1 VEIIAISSMKG
12 GVGKT
17 TTAVHL
23 AYLSAAAG
31 WRTLLWDLDP
41 QGGATYSLGVDA
53 SLNAS
58 VKKLVRGDQELHES
72 IVDTPFENL
81 DLLPGDF
88 SLRRMDVHLHERKHP
103 TQRLLKMSRS
113 LRSHY
118 AALFID
124 CAQGMSLLTENVLRA
139 ADALV
144 VPLIPSPLS
153 VRMLD
158 ELSAFIEDHGWR
170 DLVLL
175 PFFSMV
181 DRRRQ
186 LHREFIAATR
196 ERHPGILATEVPYWS
211 EIERMTVRRAPLPA
225 IAPRSAAAQIYVAL
239 WNEID
244 ERLQRDRSR
253 PAG

>member
-1 VEIIAISSMKG
+1 MEIIAITSIKG

-53 SLNAS
+53 SLNGAA
-58 VKKLVRGDQELHES
+58 KRLVRGDQELEDA
-72 IVDTPFENL
+72 IVATPFDNL
-81 DLLPGDF
+81 DLLPGDL
-88 SLRRMDVHLHERKHP
+88 SLRRMDLHLHERKHP
-103 TQRLLKMSRS
+103 TERLLKMSRS
-113 LRSHY
+113 LRSRY

-124 CAQGMSLLTENVLRA
+124 CAQGMSLLSENVLTA
-139 ADALV
+139 ADAIV

-158 ELSAFIEDHGWR
+158 ELSGFVAERGWT
-170 DLVLL
+170 DLVVL

-186 LHREFIAATR
+186 LHEDFIAATR
-196 ERHPGILATEVPYWS
+196 ERYPGILRTAVPYRS
-211 EIERMTVRRAPLPA
+211 EIERMSVRRAPLSA
-225 IAPRSAAAQIYVAL
+225 IAPKSTAAQIYLSL
-239 WNEID
+239 WTEID
-244 ERLQRDRSR
+244 ERLQRARS
-253 PAG
+253 

>member
-1 VEIIAISSMKG
+1 VEIIAITSMKG

-53 SLNAS
+53 SLNGSA
-58 VKKLVRGDQELHES
+58 KKLVRGDRDLQDA

-81 DLLPGDF
+81 ELLPGDL
-88 SLRRMDVHLHERKHP
+88 SLRRMDVHLHARKHP

-113 LRSHY
+113 LRSRY

-124 CAQGMSLLTENVLRA
+124 CAQGMSLTSENVLRA

-158 ELSAFIEDHGWR
+158 ELSGFIAEQGWR

-186 LHREFIAATR
+186 LHEEFIAATR

-225 IAPRSAAAQIYVAL
+225 IAPRSPAAQVYVAL

-253 PAG
+253 PRG

>member
-1 VEIIAISSMKG
+1 MEIIAISSIKG

-53 SLNAS
+53 SLDGAA
-58 VKKLVRGDQELHES
+58 KRLVRGDQEMHEA
-72 IVDTPFENL
+72 IVATAFDNL
-81 DLLPGDF
+81 DVLPGDL
-88 SLRRMDVHLHERKHP
+88 SLRRMDLHLHERKHP
-103 TQRLLKMSRS
+103 TERLLKMSRT
-113 LRSHY
+113 LRSRY

-124 CAQGMSLLTENVLRA
+124 CAQGMSLLSENVLTA
-139 ADALV
+139 ADAVV
-144 VPLIPSPLS
+144 VPLIPAPLS

-158 ELSAFIEDHGWR
+158 QLSGFVVEHGWT
-170 DLVLL
+170 DLVVL

-186 LHREFIAATR
+186 LHRDFIAATR
-196 ERHPGILATEVPYWS
+196 ERYPGILRTEVPYRS
-211 EIERMTVRRAPLPA
+211 EIERMSVRRAPLSA
-225 IAPRSAAAQIYVAL
+225 VAPKSTAAQIYLSL
-239 WNEID
+239 WTEID
-244 ERLQRDRSR
+244 ERLQRARS
-253 PAG
+253 

>member
-1 VEIIAISSMKG
+1 MEIVAISSIKG

-53 SLNAS
+53 ALNGAA
-58 VKKLVRGDQELHES
+58 KRLVRGDQELHDA
-72 IVDTPFENL
+72 IVATPFDNL
-81 DLLPGDF
+81 DLLPGDL
-88 SLRRMDVHLHERKHP
+88 SLRRMDLHLHERKHP
-103 TQRLLKMSRS
+103 TERLLKMSRS
-113 LRSHY
+113 LRSRY

-124 CAQGMSLLTENVLRA
+124 CAQGMSLLSENVLTA
-139 ADALV
+139 ADAIV

-158 ELSAFIEDHGWR
+158 QLSGFVAERGWT
-170 DLVLL
+170 DLVVL

-186 LHREFIAATR
+186 LHQEYIAATR
-196 ERHPGILATEVPYWS
+196 ERFPGILRTEVPYWS
-211 EIERMTVRRAPLPA
+211 EIERMSVRRAPLSA
-225 IAPRSAAAQIYVAL
+225 IAPRSPAAQIYLSL
-239 WNEID
+239 WTEID
-244 ERLQRDRSR
+244 ERLQRARS
-253 PAG
+253 

>member
-1 VEIIAISSMKG
+1 MEIIAVSSLKG

-41 QGGATYSLGVDA
+41 QGGATYSLGTDA
-53 SLNAS
+53 SLNGAA
-58 VKKLVRGDQELHES
+58 KRLVRGKQELHEV
-72 IVDTPFENL
+72 IVDTQFDNL
-81 DLLPGDF
+81 DLLPGDL
-88 SLRRMDVHLHERKHP
+88 SLRRMDVHLHGHKHP
-103 TQRLLKMSRS
+103 TERLLKMSRS
-113 LRSHY
+113 LRSRY

-124 CAQGMSLLTENVLRA
+124 CAQGMSLLSENVLTA
-139 ADALV
+139 ADAIV

-153 VRMLD
+153 IRMLD
-158 ELSAFIEDHGWR
+158 ELSAFIAERGWH

-181 DRRRQ
+181 DRRRL
-186 LHREFIAATR
+186 LHKEYIAATR
-196 ERHPGILATEVPYWS
+196 ERFPGILRTEVPYSS

-225 IAPRSAAAQIYVAL
+225 IAPKSAAAQVYVSL
-239 WNEID
+239 WMEID
-244 ERLQRDRSR
+244 ERLQLSR
-253 PAG
+253 